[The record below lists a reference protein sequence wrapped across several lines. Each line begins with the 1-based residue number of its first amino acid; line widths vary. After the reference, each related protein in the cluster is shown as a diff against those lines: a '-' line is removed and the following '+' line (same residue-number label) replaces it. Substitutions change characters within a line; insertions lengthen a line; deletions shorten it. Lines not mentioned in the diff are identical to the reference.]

1 MAANL
6 KVYRKSW
13 APVLFIIVVCIKRE
27 CPLALAQDDFFL
39 RKKVLQGNV
48 VNGAQIAAVS
58 KA

>member
-27 CPLALAQDDFFL
+27 CPLALAQDDFFYEK
-39 RKKVLQGNV
+39 RFY
-48 VNGAQIAAVS
+48 
-58 KA
+58 KATL